1 MKNDTEG
8 DSPPSLSILFRSLSV
23 PVLNS
28 SQASVA
34 TVSLKA
40 NGPSPSPSFAPFHS
54 LSVAPQ
60 DSSERVLSSSSVVGI
75 AGESRRLSFIEN
87 RSGGR

>member
-1 MKNDTEG
+1 MKNETL
-8 DSPPSLSILFRSLSV
+8 SPPSLSILLRSLSV

-40 NGPSPSPSFAPFHS
+40 NGPSPSPSFTPFHS

-60 DSSERVLSSSSVVGI
+60 DSSERVLSSSFSVVGI